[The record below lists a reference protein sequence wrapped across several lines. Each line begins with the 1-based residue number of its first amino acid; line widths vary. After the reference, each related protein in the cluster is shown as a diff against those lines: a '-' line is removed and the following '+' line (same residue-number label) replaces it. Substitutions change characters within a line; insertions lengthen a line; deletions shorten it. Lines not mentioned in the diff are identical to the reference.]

1 MEELQYPESNLCA
14 IVAYLY
20 GIDTPYSTVTFIF
33 DYALKK
39 FKNPDIKKF
48 IEKQIDDIGPFYYC
62 VERGIFQA
70 QHKKKNAPKSLTL
83 YNYIFIR
90 DDLDYLKHYNTFM

>member
-1 MEELQYPESNLCA
+1 MEELQDPESNLCA

-48 IEKQIDDIGPFYYC
+48 IEK
-62 VERGIFQA
+62 
-70 QHKKKNAPKSLTL
+70 
-83 YNYIFIR
+83 
-90 DDLDYLKHYNTFM
+90 